1 MHKNNDRSALSAQAR
16 QGLSITRELL
26 AEMRERAV
34 VLEISNVGALSYD
47 EHQQLLTLYS
57 LLEVFDSLGLE
68 RPFHIGEMK
77 DERRD

>member
-1 MHKNNDRSALSAQAR
+1 MHKNNDRRAVPAPIRPS
-16 QGLSITRELL
+16 LSITRELL

-34 VLEISNVGALSYD
+34 VLEIPNVGVLSYD